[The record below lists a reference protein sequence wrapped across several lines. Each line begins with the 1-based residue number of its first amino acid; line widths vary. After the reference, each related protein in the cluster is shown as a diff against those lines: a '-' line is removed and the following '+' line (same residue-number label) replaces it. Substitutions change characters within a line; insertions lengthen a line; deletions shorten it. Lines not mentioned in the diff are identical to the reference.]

1 MIERLRRARDPL
13 RPRPLRPRPIDVGFA
28 RDAPLKTAMRGC
40 RLSGKATVWRYE
52 YIGRDIKSQVL
63 DFYAVRP

>member
-28 RDAPLKTAMRGC
+28 RDAPLKHCDAGM
-40 RLSGKATVWRYE
+40 SA
-52 YIGRDIKSQVL
+52 IGQSNRHPRVPCLPVTDLL
-63 DFYAVRP
+63 DV

>member
-28 RDAPLKTAMRGC
+28 RDAPLKTAMRGY
-40 RLSGKATVWRYE
+40 RLSGKATVTRE
-52 YIGRDIKSQVL
+52 
-63 DFYAVRP
+63 FHAFP